1 MTDRSK
7 LLSLMTKRQSVSLM
21 GARRAL
27 AAMIAQQRSA
37 ETLSQRLDALLEARR
52 QQAGASM
59 NVAQLREHRR
69 LNDQLAAE
77 AERNRLHAQ
86 KLAADVAKSVDELAK
101 ADHKKRTLEEATL
114 AARITEQSE
123 CDRKAEA

>member
-7 LLSLMTKRQSVSLM
+7 LLSLMTKRQSLGLM

-27 AAMIAQQRSA
+27 AEMIAQQKSA
-37 ETLSQRLDALLEARR
+37 EALSQRLDALLEARR

-77 AERNRLHAQ
+77 ADRNRLRAQ
-86 KLAADVAKSVDELAK
+86 TLAADVARSVDALAR
-101 ADHKKRTLEEATL
+101 ADHKRRALED
-114 AARITEQSE
+114 AALTARAHEQAE
-123 CDRKAEA
+123 RDRKAEA